1 MPTKQP
7 TQEQINARKGG
18 DDSSNLR
25 ASNWADLAKA
35 WGITGNEAIAVMNAA
50 QGNYARAN
58 AMVAATLGYNPDGTP
73 LDEGNGPSSPNA
85 PVAPAT
91 STSGTSSSS
100 GSGGSSSSGSA
111 AAAKAEARAL
121 ANAQA
126 SFMTYL
132 RSWGMVVTPKLKKLV
147 DAAAKG
153 QWNSQAFLIAVRGTE
168 EYKQKFPGI
177 QWKRG
182 MSEASYNAQY
192 DSYSDRALDAGYRL
206 TKEGFSKV
214 LKKGID
220 AQEWS
225 LRVQAV
231 KQVKANADLLEN
243 FRQFLVDNGQLKPN
257 EKLSAKE
264 VYKLATQRGSPA
276 WVNLWNTAS
285 VETGLEGVGFTVGR
299 NADLTREE
307 LKHMLKQ
314 PLSKLGPGES
324 LDMDY
329 AALAQTA
336 SEALPASRLYKSG
349 ITKKDLVT
357 MALGGKNAAG
367 IATRVQLAINTA
379 RATASEQSAV
389 PQLNQGGMQ
398 AGGMNRPQATE

>member
-73 LDEGNGPSSPNA
+73 LDEGGPTSSNA

-307 LKHMLKQ
+307 LKHLLKQ

-349 ITKKDLVT
+349 ITKKDLVV

-367 IATRVQLAINTA
+367 IATRVQLAINSA

>member
-1 MPTKQP
+1 MPTQKQI
-7 TQEQINARKGG
+7 EARKGG
-18 DDSSNLR
+18 SDPPGPR

-35 WGITGNEAIAVMNAA
+35 WGITGNEAIAAMEAA
-50 QGNYARAN
+50 GGNYARAN

-73 LDEGNGPSSPNA
+73 LEGDDNGPTSPNA

-91 STSGTSSSS
+91 AGSSSSSS
-100 GSGGSSSSGSA
+100 GTTSGGGTSA
-111 AAAKAEARAL
+111 ASAAEAAKAEARAI

-126 SFMTYL
+126 AFTSYL
-132 RSWGMVVTPKLKKLV
+132 RAWGMVVTPKLKKLIET
-147 DAAAKG
+147 AAKG

-177 QWKRG
+177 QWRNG

-192 DSYSDRALDAGYRL
+192 DSFADRALDSGYRL
-206 TKEGFSKV
+206 TREGFAHI

-220 AQEWS
+220 SQEWS

-231 KQVKANADLLEN
+231 QQVKANRDLLEN
-243 FRQFLVDNGQLKPN
+243 FRQFLVDNGQLKPR
-257 EKLSAKE
+257 EELSPKE
-264 VYKLATQRGSPA
+264 VYKLATGRGSPA

-285 VETGLEGVGFTVGR
+285 VETGLEGIGFTVGR

-307 LKHMLKQ
+307 LRHLLKG
-314 PLSKLGPGES
+314 PISKLGPGES

-329 AALAQTA
+329 ASLAQTA
-336 SEALPASRLYKSG
+336 AEALPASRLYKSG

-357 MALGGKNAAG
+357 MALGGKNAAA

-379 RATASEQSAV
+379 RATASEQRAN

-398 AGGMNRPQATE
+398 MGGMNRPQATE